1 MSNSFI
7 QLNDVCFSYDKEMV
21 LKHLSIDIEEKS
33 LVFIMGIN
41 GSGKTT
47 LLKNLMGFLLPQS
60 GKIRIDGIDVGTVD
74 RHTMS
79 RLVSYVPQAIHLN
92 TDFSVMDYL
101 SLGRTPH
108 LRMVAKMGKADF
120 ELIDRYAE
128 WLDVKQFYGIP
139 FNKLSGGQ
147 KQMVAVTRSLIQDT
161 PLIVLDE
168 PMSALDIGRQVD
180 LLRIMEK
187 LVDEGKT
194 IILTTHN
201 PNHALAVEGKSC
213 FLKHGTIV
221 AYGDSRDVI
230 LESMLQEVYGKNI
243 TLDKG
248 GAFDCVVFN
257 MGD

>member
-79 RLVSYVPQAIHLN
+79 RLVSYVPQAIRLN
-92 TDFSVMDYL
+92 TDFSVMDYM

-180 LLRIMEK
+180 LLRIM
-187 LVDEGKT
+187 
-194 IILTTHN
+194 
-201 PNHALAVEGKSC
+201 
-213 FLKHGTIV
+213 
-221 AYGDSRDVI
+221 
-230 LESMLQEVYGKNI
+230 
-243 TLDKG
+243 
-248 GAFDCVVFN
+248 
-257 MGD
+257 

>member
-1 MSNSFI
+1 
-7 QLNDVCFSYDKEMV
+7 
-21 LKHLSIDIEEKS
+21 
-33 LVFIMGIN
+33 
-41 GSGKTT
+41 
-47 LLKNLMGFLLPQS
+47 
-60 GKIRIDGIDVGTVD
+60 
-74 RHTMS
+74 
-79 RLVSYVPQAIHLN
+79 
-92 TDFSVMDYL
+92 
-101 SLGRTPH
+101 
-108 LRMVAKMGKADF
+108 
-120 ELIDRYAE
+120 
-128 WLDVKQFYGIP
+128 
-139 FNKLSGGQ
+139 
-147 KQMVAVTRSLIQDT
+147 MVAVTRSLIQDT